1 MKIIIFGGAGF
12 IGSYLVSYYLKLKKV
27 SLVVVYDNFSS
38 GKKWHLKDHIK
49 NLKLRIINLDIYNIS
64 SFNTKYKFDL
74 AIMLAAN
81 PDISK
86 AIRQPSIDFDQGTVL
101 TQKILEFI
109 RIKKIPTLLYVSG
122 SGVYGDVGSLRL
134 KENYGP
140 MFPISTYGAS
150 KLACEALISSYAYMF
165 GIKSSSFRLGNAV
178 GGRQTHGVAYDFI
191 LNMRKNLKILNILGD
206 GCQSKPYIHIQ
217 DIIKAIECARLNQ
230 KIIYDVYNVASE
242 DTISVKEIADIVIS
256 FVNKKSNKV
265 LYNYSGGKRGWKGDV
280 PTVRLNLK
288 KIKSM
293 GWKPRYNSSEAVK
306 KSVREMLRNIN
317 FLEQKL

>member
-1 MKIIIFGGAGF
+1 
-12 IGSYLVSYYLKLKKV
+12 
-27 SLVVVYDNFSS
+27 
-38 GKKWHLKDHIK
+38 
-49 NLKLRIINLDIYNIS
+49 
-64 SFNTKYKFDL
+64 
-74 AIMLAAN
+74 
-81 PDISK
+81 
-86 AIRQPSIDFDQGTVL
+86 
-101 TQKILEFI
+101 
-109 RIKKIPTLLYVSG
+109 
-122 SGVYGDVGSLRL
+122 
-134 KENYGP
+134 
-140 MFPISTYGAS
+140 
-150 KLACEALISSYAYMF
+150 MF

-191 LNMRKNLKILNILGD
+191 LNMRKNSKILNILGD
-206 GCQSKPYIHIQ
+206 GYQSKPYIHIQ
-217 DIIKAIECARLNQ
+217 DIIKAIECVRLNQ

-256 FVNKKSNKV
+256 SVNKKSNKV
-265 LYNYSGGKRGWKGDV
+265 LYNYAGGKRGWKGDV